1 MKFASKTDI
10 GHQRRSNQDSY
21 AVGELPY
28 GVGWAVVCDGMGGVG
43 GGNIASSTAVKT
55 ISDQISSGWRPGM
68 SSNSIRSLL
77 QSALLAANINVF
89 DMSKSVESLAGMG
102 TTVVAVMISDSVAH
116 IVHVGDSRA
125 YIIGSDKKIRLVTR
139 DHSIVQ
145 NLIESGHLTEEEA
158 RTHPRKNVITR
169 ALGVADEL
177 DVDYDEIELD
187 EDESVLLCTDG
198 LTNYAETKEINDI
211 FANAPFMEY
220 PERLVELANKNGGG
234 DNITVVVISR

>member
-1 MKFASKTDI
+1 M
-10 GHQRRSNQDSY
+10 
-21 AVGELPY
+21 
-28 GVGWAVVCDGMGGVG
+28 VCDGMGGVG

-102 TTVVAVMISDSVAH
+102 TTVVAVMISDSIAH
-116 IVHVGDSRA
+116 IVHAGDSRA

-145 NLIESGHLTEEEA
+145 NMIESGHLTEEEA

-177 DVDYDEIELD
+177 DVDYDEIELG